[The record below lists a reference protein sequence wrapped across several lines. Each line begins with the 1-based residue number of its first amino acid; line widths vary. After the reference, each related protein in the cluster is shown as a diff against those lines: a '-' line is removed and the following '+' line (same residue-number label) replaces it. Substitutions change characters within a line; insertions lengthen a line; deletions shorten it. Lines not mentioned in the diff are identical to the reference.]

1 MPLYQIGQTRV
12 LFIHI
17 PKTAGTALDAHL
29 AALGP
34 AIFNTSIIANRSR
47 RRNVNLRHLHGDLLR
62 QVFFPQM
69 IDHAFTV
76 VRHPV
81 ARAISEYRYQRR
93 AAGLHLTRWRMAG
106 FNSWLHYSLRHTEAN
121 PDYRDRHFRPQV
133 DFLCFDCAVHRYED
147 GLEAVMAGVSAA
159 AGLDIP
165 FLPAPRNIS
174 PHRPVH
180 VSQSSLDLIAKVYA
194 ADFDRFGYRVEV
206 PSLKGVTGPS

>member
-1 MPLYQIGQTRV
+1 MPLYQIGQTKV

-34 AIFNTSIIANRSR
+34 AIFNTSIVANRSQ

-62 QVFFPQM
+62 KVFFPQM
-69 IDHAFTV
+69 IDYAFTV

-81 ARAISEYRYQRR
+81 SRIVSEYRYQRR

-106 FNSWLHYSLRHTEAN
+106 FNTWLRYSLRQAAAN
-121 PDYRDRHFRPQV
+121 LDYRDRHFRPQV

-147 GLEAVMAGVSAA
+147 GLEAVMAGVGAA
-159 AGLDIP
+159 AGINIP
-165 FLPAPRNIS
+165 FEPAPRNIS
-174 PHRPVH
+174 PHREVQI
-180 VSQSSLDLIAKVYA
+180 SQSSLDLIARFYA
-194 ADFDRFGYRVEV
+194 DDFERFGYKVEV
-206 PSLKGVTGPS
+206 PPIKGVRGPQ